1 MGQEEI
7 EGTQEHPIVIS
18 RFSVLPSQTGDFTI
32 PAFDIK
38 TQTSEILHVQ
48 TFTLH
53 VFAPDQNIPPQLLV
67 AQSQGANI
75 SPPPPPAAPP
85 ETLTVLSA
93 TTGKVVKVIHYSS
106 AGVPIDQSAS
116 PATSL
121 STSPTP
127 SNSGQPA
134 PDSSAPAP
142 PNPSGVTGTS
152 AVTSQ
157 SGVQGNQPF
166 DDKTP
171 LDVVEDGASK
181 ANPEAEY
188 QFAERLLSAAA
199 RSPGAVKLLDEEA
212 TDYFNYYNSHPGPYY
227 MDKDPTGISDANAS
241 RYQGSPSAQVC
252 LAKKH
257 TLQQMLDTVNRD
269 ETQKA
274 LNLLKESASKNF
286 APALVQ
292 LAVLYNI
299 GHENLYRVG
308 FLRFQSSSGCAIDK
322 QKSFDA
328 AQRATDLGSPEG
340 MRVLGILYATGDG
353 IPKDI
358 AKGVGLIKKSADTG
372 DLTAYSLLSNIYSDG
387 GINGRDDGFPK
398 DYVQAYIMGRA
409 LQELSEPRT
418 QMGQWAKE
426 DADKAR
432 THLTPEELLSSED
445 KVAAEE
451 ARLKSL
457 SNFLPPPPQLTIK
470 AAGLTKDQWRAEVG
484 KVQPLFAATGVLK
497 MARNDFESLC
507 GVPDKTETVG
517 NDVYWYYSC
526 SDGVLQLI
534 MDKNVLN
541 SGTIII
547 TRVNDY

>member
-1 MGQEEI
+1 MQANPALTKTGAGFPESRFGQVPRNHRPVVPQRRIARAWQFDGGNAVIHLGDTAKVSITVADGGWTRLLKLPKVTNLTIIRMGQEEI

-48 TFTLH
+48 AFTLH

-67 AQSQGANI
+67 AQNQGANI

-152 AVTSQ
+152 VVTSQ
-157 SGVQGNQPF
+157 SGVPGNQPF

-227 MDKDPTGISDANAS
+227 MDI
-241 RYQGSPSAQVC
+241 
-252 LAKKH
+252 
-257 TLQQMLDTVNRD
+257 
-269 ETQKA
+269 
-274 LNLLKESASKNF
+274 
-286 APALVQ
+286 
-292 LAVLYNI
+292 
-299 GHENLYRVG
+299 RVG
-308 FLRFQSSSGCAIDK
+308 WCSQSS
-322 QKSFDA
+322 
-328 AQRATDLGSPEG
+328 R
-340 MRVLGILYATGDG
+340 RVL
-353 IPKDI
+353 
-358 AKGVGLIKKSADTG
+358 
-372 DLTAYSLLSNIYSDG
+372 
-387 GINGRDDGFPK
+387 
-398 DYVQAYIMGRA
+398 Q
-409 LQELSEPRT
+409 
-418 QMGQWAKE
+418 
-426 DADKAR
+426 
-432 THLTPEELLSSED
+432 
-445 KVAAEE
+445 
-451 ARLKSL
+451 
-457 SNFLPPPPQLTIK
+457 
-470 AAGLTKDQWRAEVG
+470 
-484 KVQPLFAATGVLK
+484 
-497 MARNDFESLC
+497 
-507 GVPDKTETVG
+507 
-517 NDVYWYYSC
+517 
-526 SDGVLQLI
+526 
-534 MDKNVLN
+534 
-541 SGTIII
+541 
-547 TRVNDY
+547 